1 MWTYNFK
8 RLASV
13 ELSFWRHINFA
24 RTMNLQSHPLAF
36 HRFQFDFEEE
46 NRCFRTQQHVI
57 SMKCPHQFDINSFKC
72 NQTHRYFD
80 TIPNLPNNG
89 HRQMNDRHWIQKHQ
103 HNMHIITVN
112 KQTQLK
118 WIYIYWFSYFNL
130 PIPPTQPRFPQ
141 QHLIFIIFHSAIVK
155 HSWRLHIII
164 HWKHLM
170 DDIDDRREGELKSG
184 TNIYA
189 QKPLSFEK

>member
-57 SMKCPHQFDINSFKC
+57 SIKCPHQFDINSFKC
-72 NQTHRYFD
+72 NKTHRYFD
-80 TIPNLPNNG
+80 TIANLPNNG

-130 PIPPTQPRFPQ
+130 PIPHPATIPAATFDIYYISLGHRKTFV
-141 QHLIFIIFHSAIVK
+141 AIAYYYSLK
-155 HSWRLHIII
+155 ALDGR
-164 HWKHLM
+164 HWW
-170 DDIDDRREGELKSG
+170 
-184 TNIYA
+184 
-189 QKPLSFEK
+189 